1 MNPDPSL
8 DPDSIVRATRDA
20 FRSAP
25 AADDAELVA
34 ALTAQGVAQAD
45 RAIIWLPIA
54 YGRRVLD
61 GVVQLS
67 PNYAIDGQEYPLA
80 ADPVFAAADRLARSE
95 ATQSDI
101 QQIGLRSPEV
111 AAVNQALN
119 AGSQPQDLL
128 LSAVTLPGS

>member
-1 MNPDPSL
+1 MNPDPSF

-25 AADDAELVA
+25 TADNADLVT
-34 ALTAQGVAQAD
+34 ALSAQGTPEAE
-45 RAIIWLPIA
+45 RAVIWLPIA
-54 YGRRVLD
+54 YGRRVLE

-67 PNYAIDGQEYPLA
+67 PNYAVDGQEYPLA
-80 ADPVFAAADRLARSE
+80 ADPIYAAADRLARSE

-101 QQIGLRSPEV
+101 EQIGLRSPEV
-111 AAVNQALN
+111 SAVNQALN
-119 AGSQPQDLL
+119 AGSQPQDLM